1 MLQRVVIRNRE
12 IIIKQCKTN
21 CLCMDRIKRVTQKH
35 PLNELDRL
43 FIRFQKEEL
52 VKEYVTCKNK
62 NI

>member
-1 MLQRVVIRNRE
+1 
-12 IIIKQCKTN
+12 
-21 CLCMDRIKRVTQKH
+21 MDRIKRVTQKR